1 VSIAIDS
8 RRYFYPSAVAE
19 AAGSQKGLA
28 DFAALL
34 ANGGASGAEGE
45 VADAAVELNSNGAEK
60 QRLGTAF
67 QDWQQT
73 YFHQGVTEDRIAE
86 VQENAATFEKIM
98 QRAVDHGGMDDP
110 QAFLRSLTTEE
121 LRATQ
126 KIHGLAESIQ
136 TQGLSKEASLN
147 LLLPP
152 SEVQDIDHDGF
163 LSVGAAK
170 GWTFPPVNAPS
181 YVKQAWKEATAGMDF
196 GDILMMQSSFMPLP
210 DVGLSVG
217 AEKSAYLGENTSY
230 TDLTQRALD
239 GAEFSKRFDE
249 PWQRE
254 SREKQIS
261 FLQTFLQKLQSLSP
275 RV

>member
-1 VSIAIDS
+1 MSIAVES
-8 RRYFYPSAVAE
+8 RHTFYPLAATGAAE
-19 AAGSQKGLA
+19 SQSGLA

-34 ANGGASGAEGE
+34 AKESASGNE
-45 VADAAVELNSNGAEK
+45 AEK
-60 QRLGTAF
+60 QRLGNAF

-73 YFHQGVTEDRIAE
+73 YFRQGVTSDRIAE
-86 VQENAATFEKIM
+86 VQENAVAFEKVM
-98 QRAVDHGGMDDP
+98 QRAIDQGGMEDP
-110 QAFLRSLTTEE
+110 QAFLGSLTTEE

-136 TQGLSKEASLN
+136 TQGLSKEAALN

-196 GDILMMQSSFMPLP
+196 GDILMMQANFMPLP
-210 DVGLSVG
+210 DLGLPVG
-217 AEKSAYLGENTSY
+217 AENSAYLGENTSY
-230 TDLTQRALD
+230 TDLTQHALD

-261 FLQTFLQKLQSLSP
+261 FLHTFLQKLQSLNTTL
-275 RV
+275 

>member
-1 VSIAIDS
+1 MSIAIDS
-8 RRYFYPSAVAE
+8 RRYFYPSAVAGP
-19 AAGSQKGLA
+19 AGSQNGPA

-34 ANGGASGAEGE
+34 TGGSASGSEG
-45 VADAAVELNSNGAEK
+45 VNAVAVEVNSNEAEK

-67 QDWQQT
+67 QEWQQT
-73 YFHQGVTEDRIAE
+73 YFHQGVTADRITE
-86 VQENAATFEKIM
+86 VQENAAAFEKIM
-98 QRAVDHGGMDDP
+98 QRAIDQGGINDP

-136 TQGLSKEASLN
+136 PQGLSKEASLN

-170 GWTFPPVNAPS
+170 EWTFPPVNAPS
-181 YVKQAWKEATAGMDF
+181 YVKQAWKEAIAGMDF
-196 GDILMMQSSFMPLP
+196 GDILMMQASFMPLP
-210 DVGLSVG
+210 DVGLPVG

-230 TDLTQRALD
+230 TDLTQHALD

-261 FLQTFLQKLQSLSP
+261 FLQTFLQKLQSLS
-275 RV
+275 